1 MFSLCGPLQQQHCAS
16 LVRAFAEPERCAVFI
31 LIVYFVFLLFM
42 AIVCRV
48 ETKSSRNYR
57 KFCFLRHRSRGLFLC
72 LRRWCCFHFRSYK
85 MLEVLHV
92 CILNSFSPFHASF
105 MRDSHWSACSVTCG
119 EGIRTK
125 QYRCKIFLEL
135 SQTLATLHNDSFC
148 FGPKPAPQVER
159 CILEP
164 CSMAYGYEE
173 SYPR

>member
-1 MFSLCGPLQQQHCAS
+1 MAIECQRKIQRALVEIQFPLASERKLFIPFCLFFYLCCKSTNAQFTIFNVFS
-16 LVRAFAEPERCAVFI
+16 V
-31 LIVYFVFLLFM
+31 VFLH
-42 AIVCRV
+42 IHC
-48 ETKSSRNYR
+48 
-57 KFCFLRHRSRGLFLC
+57 
-72 LRRWCCFHFRSYK
+72 
-85 MLEVLHV
+85 
-92 CILNSFSPFHASF
+92 SF
-105 MRDSHWSACSVTCG
+105 MKDSHWSACSVTCG